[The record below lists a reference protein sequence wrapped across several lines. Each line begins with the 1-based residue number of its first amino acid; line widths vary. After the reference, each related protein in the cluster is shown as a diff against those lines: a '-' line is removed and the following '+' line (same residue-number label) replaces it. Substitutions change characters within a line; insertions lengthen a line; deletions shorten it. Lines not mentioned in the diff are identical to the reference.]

1 MLPIAVLPAAG
12 LLLRLGQ
19 PDLLDI
25 PFIAAAG
32 DAVFSNL
39 ALIFAIGVAIGFS
52 KDGNGAAALA
62 GAIGYFVL
70 TKGAAAIDKDINMSV
85 LGGMISGVIAGLL
98 YNRYH
103 DIKLPDWLGFFGGR
117 RFVPIVTSLVM
128 LVLALI
134 FGYVWPPIQDGINAV
149 GHWIVGAGAVGV
161 GIFGFLNRLLIPV
174 GLHHVLKQSIQASE
188 GRVIVAEVVG
198 EFAPLYPA
206 VTNAEL
212 ATAFGADLLLLNFT

>member
-1 MLPIAVLPAAG
+1 MLGFLQRLGKALMLPIAVLPAAG

-19 PDLLDI
+19 PDLLNI

-39 ALIFAIGVAIGFS
+39 ALIFAIGFA

-85 LGGMISGVIAGLL
+85 LGGIISGVIAGLL

-117 RFVPIVTSLVM
+117 RFVR
-128 LVLALI
+128 A
-134 FGYVWPPIQDGINAV
+134 N
-149 GHWIVGAGAVGV
+149 
-161 GIFGFLNRLLIPV
+161 
-174 GLHHVLKQSIQASE
+174 
-188 GRVIVAEVVG
+188 
-198 EFAPLYPA
+198 
-206 VTNAEL
+206 
-212 ATAFGADLLLLNFT
+212 

>member
-1 MLPIAVLPAAG
+1 MLGFLQRLGKALMLPIAVLPAAG

-19 PDLLDI
+19 PDLLNV

-85 LGGMISGVIAGLL
+85 LGGIISGVIAGLL

-128 LVLALI
+128 LVLALSFWLCMAADSRWHQRGRPLDRWRRGGWRRHFRVPQPVAHSSRI
-134 FGYVWPPIQDGINAV
+134 APCVKQLRLVCVW
-149 GHWIVGAGAVGV
+149 
-161 GIFGFLNRLLIPV
+161 
-174 GLHHVLKQSIQASE
+174 
-188 GRVIVAEVVG
+188 RV
-198 EFAPLYPA
+198 
-206 VTNAEL
+206 
-212 ATAFGADLLLLNFT
+212 

>member
-1 MLPIAVLPAAG
+1 MLGFLQRLGKALMLPIAVLPAAG
-12 LLLRLGQ
+12 LLLRLGK

-39 ALIFAIGVAIGFS
+39 ALIFAIGVAIGFA

-62 GAIGYFVL
+62 GAIGCFVL

-85 LGGMISGVIAGLL
+85 LGGIISGVIAGLL

-117 RFVPIVTSLVM
+117 RFVPIVTSLVSC
-128 LVLALI
+128 LLLFSATFGRRFKTASTRLAIGSLAL
-134 FGYVWPPIQDGINAV
+134 G
-149 GHWIVGAGAVGV
+149 
-161 GIFGFLNRLLIPV
+161 LL
-174 GLHHVLKQSIQASE
+174 AS
-188 GRVIVAEVVG
+188 
-198 EFAPLYPA
+198 
-206 VTNAEL
+206 
-212 ATAFGADLLLLNFT
+212 AFSGS